1 MKLEQVPVIDLQPY
15 FSGTPEG
22 KAQVAASVGKACKDI
37 GFLVITNHQV
47 PKDLMDRIYKESQD
61 FFNLPV
67 EEKRKVDRPAPE
79 MVRGYSAVAEESL
92 SYSLEE
98 AAPGDLKE
106 SFSVGPIDVPADDYH
121 TCAEAGPHFAPNV
134 WPENNPSF
142 KQTYSDYFAE
152 MSSLARSL
160 MRLFAISLDL
170 DENFFDDKIDKEI
183 SMLRTLSY
191 PVVKPEDIENG
202 QMRAGAHSDYG
213 SLTIVKPDDSPG
225 GLQVKNFNGE
235 WVSVPYVEDAF
246 VVNIGDLMMNWTNDE
261 WISTLHRVINPP
273 EDINSSKPRQSV
285 VFFHQPNYDAIIE
298 CLPGCLKEGE
308 TAKYPP
314 ISSGDHLLSKFVKQ
328 TTFGG
333 TKGAA

>member
-1 MKLEQVPVIDLQPY
+1 M
-15 FSGTPEG
+15 
-22 KAQVAASVGKACKDI
+22 
-37 GFLVITNHQV
+37 
-47 PKDLMDRIYKESQD
+47 
-61 FFNLPV
+61 
-67 EEKRKVDRPAPE
+67 
-79 MVRGYSAVAEESL
+79 
-92 SYSLEE
+92 
-98 AAPGDLKE
+98 
-106 SFSVGPIDVPADDYH
+106 
-121 TCAEAGPHFAPNV
+121 
-134 WPENNPSF
+134 
-142 KQTYSDYFAE
+142 
-152 MSSLARSL
+152 
-160 MRLFAISLDL
+160 
-170 DENFFDDKIDKEI
+170 
-183 SMLRTLSY
+183 
-191 PVVKPEDIENG
+191 
-202 QMRAGAHSDYG
+202 
-213 SLTIVKPDDSPG
+213 
-225 GLQVKNFNGE
+225 KNFNGE